1 MARSRGV
8 AVDVGGIG
16 RQSANVSPEPLP
28 ESCAVAI
35 VDWHC
40 AGHDT
45 ARGEVEL
52 APTHEVVVPRHGA
65 YLREYRGEVSWLD
78 PGTVSFAN
86 PGEHYR
92 VRHPAPGGDR
102 CTLFALSC
110 REARAVLGPEA
121 RFARPHVPLSGRAYL
136 LHRLALG
143 ASRQRCAHSTAGL
156 AAEEYAGAFLGA
168 AVAPLSPRVPPPRR
182 MAERVMAARAHI
194 ARRYRDPLTL
204 GDIAVAAGCSA
215 FHLSR
220 QFRRTFGV
228 SIWRQVLRLRL
239 RDALERVLETRE
251 SLSLIGLGAGFA
263 SQSHFGDAFRAEFGE
278 APGRVRRLAAPALR
292 ELRMRARTR

>member
-1 MARSRGV
+1 MARSRGA
-8 AVDVGGIG
+8 AVDVAGIG
-16 RQSANVSPEPLP
+16 RQSADVSLEPLP

-65 YLREYRGEVSWLD
+65 YLREYRGELSWLD

-102 CTLFALSC
+102 CTLFALSR

-121 RFARPHVPLSGRAYL
+121 RFARPHAPLSGRAYL

-143 ASRQRCAHSTAGL
+143 ASRQRWAHSTAGL
-156 AAEEYAGAFLGA
+156 AAEEYAGAFLRAALAYHRAGRLPRGA
-168 AVAPLSPRVPPPRR
+168 LVKLYFGGEFDYLGGTSAGVGFGLPPTEVALDAYLAMLGESGLPWSVAVIGGDVVRSG
-182 MAERVMAARAHI
+182 MAGLAI
-194 ARRYRDPLTL
+194 ARGGHVRVGLEDH
-204 GDIAVAAGCSA
+204 AG
-215 FHLSR
+215 SR
-220 QFRRTFGV
+220 KPTNV
-228 SIWRQVLRLRL
+228 ELVEEVV
-239 RDALERVLETRE
+239 D
-251 SLSLIGLGAGFA
+251 
-263 SQSHFGDAFRAEFGE
+263 
-278 APGRVRRLAAPALR
+278 LAAATGRPVASCAEAAQILDLPR
-292 ELRMRARTR
+292 K

>member
-1 MARSRGV
+1 MARSRGA
-8 AVDVGGIG
+8 AVDVGCIG
-16 RQSANVSPEPLP
+16 GQSADVPPEPLP

-45 ARGEVEL
+45 ARGDVEL

-65 YLREYRGEVSWLD
+65 YLREDQGEMSWLD
-78 PGTVSFAN
+78 PGSVSFAN

-102 CTLFALSC
+102 CTLFTVC
-110 REARAVLGPEA
+110 GREARAMLGPDG
-121 RFARPHVPLSGRAYL
+121 RFPRTHAVLFGPAYL
-136 LHRLALG
+136 LHRLALA
-143 ASRQRCAHSTAGL
+143 ASRQRTAHPAAGI
-156 AAEEYAGAFLGA
+156 AAEEYAGAFLRA
-168 AVAPLSPRVPPPRR
+168 AVVPFSPRLPPPGR
-182 MAERVMAARAHI
+182 ATESVMAARALI

-204 GDIAVAAGCSA
+204 SDIASASGCSA

-220 QFRRTFGV
+220 QFTCTFGV
-228 SIWRQVLRLRL
+228 PIWRQVLRLRL

-251 SLSLIGLGAGFA
+251 SLSLIGLAAGFA

-278 APGRVRRLAAPALR
+278 APGRVRRLAAAALR
-292 ELRMRARTR
+292 ELRTRARNR